1 MLDSLS
7 PAAVTALSVS
17 SLRVNISGAAVLDGI
32 DLSISPGERVA
43 VLGAN
48 GAGKSSL
55 LRSLLGLIPA
65 QWRGFTIEGLPV
77 TSVASHRQARR
88 RVAWVPQ
95 SPAFGD
101 FPVTARDLFD
111 LANARAEAVEVSR
124 QLGVGKLIDV
134 PVQEV
139 SGGQLQRLLLS
150 RAFGQLT
157 GSGGL
162 LLADEPSTGL
172 DSRSLDLLHALL
184 SESSAAALVVTHDE
198 RLLSACHRVIRV
210 ESGRLVNV

>member
-1 MLDSLS
+1 MLDSSS
-7 PAAVTALSVS
+7 PAAVAALSVS

-157 GSGGL
+157 RSGGL

>member
-1 MLDSLS
+1 MLDSSS
-7 PAAVTALSVS
+7 PAAVAALSVS

>member
-1 MLDSLS
+1 MLDSSAL
-7 PAAVTALSVS
+7 AAAPALSVS
-17 SLRVNISGAAVLDGI
+17 SLRVNISGATVLGGV
-32 DLSISPGERVA
+32 DLSIRAGERVA
-43 VLGAN
+43 VLGMN

-65 QWRGFTIEGLPV
+65 QWRGLTIEGVPV
-77 TSVASHRQARR
+77 TSLASHRRARQ

-111 LANARAEAVEVSR
+111 LANARAEAVKVSR
-124 QLGVGKLIDV
+124 RLGVGELVDV
-134 PVQEV
+134 PVREV

-150 RAFGQLT
+150 RAFGQIT
-157 GSGGL
+157 RSGGL

-172 DSRSLDLLHALL
+172 DSRSLGLLHSLL
-184 SESSAAALVVTHDE
+184 SKSNAAALVVTHDE

-210 ESGRLVNV
+210 ESGQLVDA

>member
-1 MLDSLS
+1 M
-7 PAAVTALSVS
+7 V
-17 SLRVNISGAAVLDGI
+17 
-32 DLSISPGERVA
+32 
-43 VLGAN
+43 
-48 GAGKSSL
+48 
-55 LRSLLGLIPA
+55 
-65 QWRGFTIEGLPV
+65 
-77 TSVASHRQARR
+77 
-88 RVAWVPQ
+88 
-95 SPAFGD
+95 
-101 FPVTARDLFD
+101 
-111 LANARAEAVEVSR
+111 
-124 QLGVGKLIDV
+124 DV

>member
-1 MLDSLS
+1 MLDSSSLS
-7 PAAVTALSVS
+7 VVAALSVS

-157 GSGGL
+157 RSGGL